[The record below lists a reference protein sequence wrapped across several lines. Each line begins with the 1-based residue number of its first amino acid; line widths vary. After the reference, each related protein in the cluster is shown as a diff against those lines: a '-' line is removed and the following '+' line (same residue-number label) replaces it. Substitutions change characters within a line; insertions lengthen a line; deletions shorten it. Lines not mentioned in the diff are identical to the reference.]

1 MSRRGV
7 APRARQLVNWR
18 DNAQLQDLG
27 NASRKLGVPSGC
39 NRMIEPAVNGVI
51 DSVFDVAPVIAD
63 IIASHCPGTRA
74 RHDFVRA
81 CIGEDWDDVRA
92 MVEGMLAEP
101 WLLRGYQEARLRQ
114 FLELV

>member
-1 MSRRGV
+1 MRRRNSLGTHLESCAFPGV
-7 APRARQLVNWR
+7 CNSLSERAVH
-18 DNAQLQDLG
+18 
-27 NASRKLGVPSGC
+27 
-39 NRMIEPAVNGVI
+39 I
-51 DSVFDVAPVIAD
+51 VFDLAPVIAD

-81 CIGEDWDDVRA
+81 CIGEDWDDARA

-101 WLLRGYQEARLRQ
+101 WRLRGYQETRLRQ

>member
-1 MSRRGV
+1 MRRRTALGTHLESCAFPGV
-7 APRARQLVNWR
+7 WNSLSERAVH
-18 DNAQLQDLG
+18 
-27 NASRKLGVPSGC
+27 
-39 NRMIEPAVNGVI
+39 I
-51 DSVFDVAPVIAD
+51 VFDLAPVIAD

-74 RHDFVRA
+74 RQDFVRA

-101 WLLRGYQEARLRQ
+101 WRLRGHQEARLRQ

>member
-1 MSRRGV
+1 MRRRNALGTHLESCAFPGV
-7 APRARQLVNWR
+7 
-18 DNAQLQDLG
+18 
-27 NASRKLGVPSGC
+27 C
-39 NRMIEPAVNGVI
+39 NSLSERSVHI
-51 DSVFDVAPVIAD
+51 VFDLAPVIAD

-81 CIGEDWDDVRA
+81 CIGEDWDDARA

-101 WLLRGYQEARLRQ
+101 WRLRGHQETRLRQ